1 MYQKSWWFDLQFLR
15 YRVWRCSWDILRMC
29 IKSHNHMSYSF
40 WNTDWDRETFLSFW
54 ATFCPFTALTTP
66 KIELLKKMKKK
77 NTRRYHHF
85 TLGHHKLW
93 SYYVWFLRYG
103 AWQTEFFLMFWSSFA
118 LLPQENQNFEMMK
131 EVSGDIIISH
141 MCTKNYDQIMFNTW
155 DMVHDKQTDRWTDW
169 LMEKVTQR
177 GGCPT

>member
-1 MYQKSWWFDLQFLR
+1 MIYS
-15 YRVWRCSWDILRMC
+15 SWDIECGDVLEIFC
-29 IKSHNHMSYSF
+29 ACVSNPTIIWVTASEIQIE
-40 WNTDWDRETFLSFW
+40 TVTFLSFW

-66 KIELLKKMKKK
+66 KIELLKKMKKKK

-103 AWQTEFFLMFWSSFA
+103 AWQTKFFLMFWSFFA

-169 LMEKVTQR
+169 LMEKVTQK